1 MRPVAITLK
10 SYRINFSVYFSVKYT
25 TFISP
30 ALWLCSQ
37 YMEALLILVSLAG
50 IIYPIHSI
58 FESVVQYLRADLRRK
73 VTSSLESQGLPAPS
87 EGCLRTRSLST
98 KYVNNNNKKRSKK
111 HFKLSMVLR
120 FRVFKAIIKIIPRRP
135 TSML

>member
-30 ALWLCSQ
+30 ALWVCSQ
-37 YMEALLILVSLAG
+37 YIEAVVILVSLAG
-50 IIYPIHSI
+50 IIKPIHSI

-87 EGCLRTRSLST
+87 DITLL
-98 KYVNNNNKKRSKK
+98 
-111 HFKLSMVLR
+111 
-120 FRVFKAIIKIIPRRP
+120 
-135 TSML
+135 